1 MRLKDYDNG
10 ELRLLEKLITN
21 EIYRTHLDNW
31 NPRDMY
37 QREKNNK
44 FITRLQLLK
53 DKLEAS
59 ILDNPLKYEEW
70 QR

>member
-1 MRLKDYDNG
+1 MRLKDYNNS

-31 NPRDMY
+31 NPKDMY

-44 FITRLQLLK
+44 FITRLELLK

-59 ILDNPLKYEEW
+59 ILDNLLKY
-70 QR
+70 